1 MFHSEIA
8 EVVLAHCNIVNKDYQ
23 QDLII
28 LYTFIPN
35 KSLGQLLGFSRKMY
49 IFKNLS
55 FIISYL
61 EAWFPEQHSK
71 PLGIVDEINITL
83 VMNAI

>member
-1 MFHSEIA
+1 MVEMEMERLKLWKFVSEIA

-49 IFKNLS
+49 FFK
-55 FIISYL
+55 
-61 EAWFPEQHSK
+61 K
-71 PLGIVDEINITL
+71 PLIHNFLYWSMVPWTTF
-83 VMNAI
+83 